1 MVSMFKVLKE
11 QYDNFHLINRLAAYE
26 LKSANNNNYLGSLW
40 ELLNPAI
47 QIAIYWFVFGFVQDR
62 DPITYE
68 GGGTY
73 EFFPWMLAGITI
85 WFFIYPSITHGS
97 KSIYTRLK
105 MVSRMNFPLSA
116 IPSYVILSKLMP
128 QLLLMLVTII
138 IFQFMGIPINIYY
151 LQLPYFLVATILF
164 LFSLSLI
171 TSTISTIVRDFQML
185 VQSLMRVL
193 LYITPILWP
202 LQDRFGETFQFVMQ
216 LNPFYYLI
224 EGFRHALLG
233 EGWFFIEHGWLTLYF
248 WAVLLVFLFLGS
260 YLHVRFRR
268 HFIDFL

>member
-1 MVSMFKVLKE
+1 
-11 QYDNFHLINRLAAYE
+11 
-26 LKSANNNNYLGSLW
+26 
-40 ELLNPAI
+40 LLNPAI
-47 QIAIYWFVFGFVQDR
+47 QIAIYWFVFGFVQNRPAVEYGDGK
-62 DPITYE
+62 YA
-68 GGGTY
+68 
-73 EFFPWMLAGITI
+73 FFPWMLAGITL

-138 IFQFMGIPINIYY
+138 IFQFMGLPINIYY
-151 LQLPYFLVATILF
+151 LQLPYFLVVTILF

-193 LYITPILWP
+193 LYTTPI
-202 LQDRFGETFQFVMQ
+202 
-216 LNPFYYLI
+216 
-224 EGFRHALLG
+224 
-233 EGWFFIEHGWLTLYF
+233 
-248 WAVLLVFLFLGS
+248 
-260 YLHVRFRR
+260 
-268 HFIDFL
+268 

>member
-47 QIAIYWFVFGFVQDR
+47 QIAIYWFVFGFVQNRPAVEYGDGK
-62 DPITYE
+62 YA
-68 GGGTY
+68 
-73 EFFPWMLAGITI
+73 FFPWMLAGITL

-138 IFQFMGIPINIYY
+138 IFQFMGLPINIYY
-151 LQLPYFLVATILF
+151 LQLPYF
-164 LFSLSLI
+164 
-171 TSTISTIVRDFQML
+171 
-185 VQSLMRVL
+185 
-193 LYITPILWP
+193 
-202 LQDRFGETFQFVMQ
+202 
-216 LNPFYYLI
+216 
-224 EGFRHALLG
+224 
-233 EGWFFIEHGWLTLYF
+233 WL
-248 WAVLLVFLFLGS
+248 
-260 YLHVRFRR
+260 
-268 HFIDFL
+268 